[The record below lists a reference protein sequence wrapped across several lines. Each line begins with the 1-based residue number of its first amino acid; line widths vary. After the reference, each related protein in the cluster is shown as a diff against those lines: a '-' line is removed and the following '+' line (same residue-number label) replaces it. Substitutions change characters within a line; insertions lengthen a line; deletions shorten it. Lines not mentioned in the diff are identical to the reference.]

1 MSTNGI
7 YDLDKNLI
15 TSGFLDGK
23 GSVSVEIT
31 NQTNPTA
38 LHKIATNE
46 PLGQDEFIVDNVE
59 AKAGAQASGIT
70 FLNGTGKVG
79 FQASGDIYAE
89 LAVFPDP
96 TSKTFTS
103 ALGP

>member
-31 NQTNPTA
+31 NKTNPTA

-70 FLNGTGKVG
+70 FLNGAGRLD
-79 FQASGDIYAE
+79 FRRAA
-89 LAVFPDP
+89 
-96 TSKTFTS
+96 TSTQS
-103 ALGP
+103 